1 MHYGC
6 KTLKPHLWHHIEFPV
21 PKGPVCVSALDFT
34 TSALKLSLHLSFSR
48 FKWQRWGTCISPIES
63 RWFCTIWTLLTPI
76 PASSCKMERG
86 NCKYKKSKWLV
97 QKLSS
102 GAKNSCLYVVSS
114 EHLHDQIRY
123 ASCLAPIFYNSFFS
137 KLVFNHTFYGT
148 ATFINFSVSHF
159 INFYQNQLKSDF

>member
-63 RWFCTIWTLLTPI
+63 RWFCTIWTWLTPI
-76 PASSCKMERG
+76 PTSSCKMERG

-102 GAKNSCLYVVSS
+102 GAKNSCLYVVSTYT
-114 EHLHDQIRY
+114 IRLDMPPVWPQFFI
-123 ASCLAPIFYNSFFS
+123 SHFSRNLFSTTHFMGLQPLSIFQSHI
-137 KLVFNHTFYGT
+137 LL
-148 ATFINFSVSHF
+148 TFIK
-159 INFYQNQLKSDF
+159 IN